1 MTLRRTS
8 DLPPDDIAW
17 LRGFLSPRPLFRLY
31 LEAALADLA
40 TGLNNRWVLIGERRA
55 GCVLGIEFDSL
66 NVFTAIGHLAE
77 PELTTVLSPPE
88 PCELH
93 LESAHESVLAQHLAR
108 RLIASRQL
116 RIYGRPTAGVTPD
129 DEARRLTAAESARL
143 QDFMR
148 AHNPRTVI
156 SGWMQV
162 LPFAAIEKEGEII
175 AAGGT
180 IARAHDLALLG
191 NFLTRPDRRGRG
203 LARRLALHLTALLRD
218 DGVQEVLLATT
229 ADNVGA
235 CRAYE
240 RAGFV
245 VLETRR
251 QLDLGPA

>member
-8 DLPPDDIAW
+8 DLSPDDVAW

-31 LEAALADLA
+31 LESALADLA
-40 TGLNNRWVLIGERRA
+40 AGLDNRWALIGDRRA

-66 NVFTAIGHLAE
+66 NVFTAIGKLDESELA
-77 PELTTVLSPPE
+77 TVLSSPK

-93 LESAHESVLAQHLAR
+93 LESAHETVVTPRLAG

-116 RIYGRPTAGVTPD
+116 RIYGRATAGASPD
-129 DEARRLTAAESARL
+129 TAARRLTAADSARL
-143 QDFMR
+143 QGFMR

-156 SGWMQV
+156 SDWMQA
-162 LPFAAIEKEGEII
+162 LPFAAIEEEGEII
-175 AAGGT
+175 AAAGT
-180 IARAHDLALLG
+180 IARARDLALLG

-218 DGVQEVLLATT
+218 DGVQEALLATT
-229 ADNVGA
+229 ADNGAA

>member
-1 MTLRRTS
+1 MTLRRS
-8 DLPPDDIAW
+8 SHLSPDDIAW
-17 LRGFLSPRPLFRLY
+17 LRGFLSHRPLFRLY

-40 TGLNNRWVLIGERRA
+40 TGLDNRWVLIGGRRA

-77 PELTTVLSPPE
+77 PELATVLASPD

-93 LESAHESVLAQHLAR
+93 LESAHETVLTPRLAD

-116 RIYGRPTAGVTPD
+116 RIYARPTAGASPD
-129 DEARRLTAAESARL
+129 AAARRLTAADSALL
-143 QDFMR
+143 QGFMR

-156 SGWMQV
+156 SGWMLA
-162 LPFAAIEKEGEII
+162 LPFAAIEEEGEII
-175 AAGGT
+175 AAAGT

-203 LARRLALHLTALLRD
+203 LARRLALHLASLLRE
-218 DGVQEVLLATT
+218 DGVQEMLLATT
-229 ADNVGA
+229 ADNSAA

-240 RAGFV
+240 RSGFLL
-245 VLETRR
+245 LETRR